1 MTGFTRRHG
10 LLAATAA
17 MAVSKTDA
25 WSQAGPNRLQ
35 LWDNATGVHLRG
47 AVIAQRRV
55 YPEIDGPE
63 FLGRGPVGA
72 PVSDDSLARLA
83 RLGGN
88 LVLLSHPGL
97 AGEAP
102 PFAIDPAIEQHLH
115 SIVRRCAR
123 HGLYVVIGFRTG
135 PGRSEFT
142 FHRDQ
147 AGSWFPADRINE
159 RVWQSREAQ
168 DGWEAMWTH
177 TARRFRHYTN
187 LAGYLLM
194 VEPNANLAARGPDGG
209 DLDIWDADRLAETVA
224 GTPAD
229 WPSLCVRLSRAVRA
243 IDPQTPILVSPDGYA
258 NLAFSALIDRH
269 AVAGQVLA
277 VHDYSPR
284 AYTHQGA
291 GANIAFNPSL
301 AQFDQP
307 LTGPWMLG
315 EFGVARWAPGA
326 AGYLERRIAAAEAG
340 GAAWTVFRWDSGW
353 RVYENAENR
362 FNALYGDDAEANHPD
377 PTSTLLDTLSRAWS
391 SNIERPAPLL
401 RR

>member
-1 MTGFTRRHG
+1 VTGLTRRHG

-17 MAVSKTDA
+17 LAVPPVLGA
-25 WSQAGPNRLQ
+25 QAGPTRLQ
-35 LWDNATGVHLRG
+35 LWDNTTGVRLRG

-55 YPEIDGPE
+55 YPDIDGPE
-63 FLGRGPVGA
+63 FLGSGAVGA
-72 PVSDDSLARLA
+72 PVSDGALDRLA

-88 LVLLSHPGL
+88 LVVLSHPGL

-115 SIVRRCAR
+115 AMVQRCAR

-147 AGSWFPADRINE
+147 ADTWFPAERINE

-168 DGWEAMWTH
+168 DGWEAMWAH
-177 TARRFRHYTN
+177 TARHFRHYPN

-229 WPSLCVRLSRAVRA
+229 WSALCARLSRAVRA
-243 IDPQTPILVSPDGYA
+243 VDPETPILISPDGYA
-258 NLAFSALIDRH
+258 NPGFAGLIDRA
-269 AVAGQVLA
+269 AVPGQVLA

-284 AYTHQGA
+284 AYTHQAAGA
-291 GANIAFNPSL
+291 GLEFNPSL
-301 AQFDQP
+301 AEFDQP
-307 LTGPWMLG
+307 IEGPWMLG
-315 EFGVARWAPGA
+315 EFGVSRWAPA
-326 AGYLERRIAAAEAG
+326 AADYLANRIAAAERA
-340 GAAWTVFRWDSGW
+340 GAAWSVFRWDSGW

-362 FNALYGDDAEANHPD
+362 FNPLYGEAADAREPD
-377 PTSTLLDTLSRAWS
+377 PQSALLATLSRAWS
-391 SNIERPAPLL
+391 QNTMRPAPFL

>member
-1 MTGFTRRHG
+1 MTGVTRRHG

-17 MAVSKTDA
+17 MAAPAGGV
-25 WSQAGPNRLQ
+25 WSQARPNRLQ

-63 FLGRGPVGA
+63 FLGRGSVGA
-72 PVSDDSLARLA
+72 PVSDASLARLA
-83 RLGGN
+83 RLGAN
-88 LVLLSHPGL
+88 LVVLSHPGL

-115 SIVRRCAR
+115 VIIRRCAR
-123 HGLYVVIGFRTG
+123 QGLYVVIGFRTG

-147 AGSWFPADRINE
+147 AGSWFPADHINE

-168 DGWEAMWTH
+168 DGWEAMWAH
-177 TARRFRHYTN
+177 TARHFRHYSN

-194 VEPNANLAARGPDGG
+194 VEPNANLAARGPDGD
-209 DLDIWDADRLAETVA
+209 DLDIWDADRLAEAVA

-229 WPSLCVRLSRAVRA
+229 WPSLCRRLSRAVRA
-243 IDPQTPILVSPDGYA
+243 VDPETPILVSPDGYA
-258 NLAFSALIDRH
+258 NLAFAGLIDRH
-269 AVAGQVLA
+269 AVSGQVLA

-291 GANIAFNPSL
+291 GADIEFNPSL
-301 AQFDQP
+301 AEFDQP
-307 LTGPWMLG
+307 MSGPWMLG
-315 EFGVARWAPGA
+315 EFGVSRWAPGA
-326 AGYLERRIAAAEAG
+326 AGYLARRIAAAEAQ
-340 GAAWTVFRWDSGW
+340 GAAWSVFRWDSGW

-362 FNALYGDDAEANHPD
+362 FNPLYGGDAGARQPD
-377 PTSTLLDTLSRAWS
+377 PQSALLDTLSRAWS
-391 SNIERPAPLL
+391 SNAARPVPLL